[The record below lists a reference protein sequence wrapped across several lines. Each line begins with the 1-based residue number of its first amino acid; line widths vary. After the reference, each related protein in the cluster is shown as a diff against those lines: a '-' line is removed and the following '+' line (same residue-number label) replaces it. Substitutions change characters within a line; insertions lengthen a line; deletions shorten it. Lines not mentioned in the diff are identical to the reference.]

1 MDDAQQ
7 QLFTALK
14 LKLEEWNHTVYDGML
29 PPKGTPYPFD
39 YLGEVQQLDD
49 GVKNALMG
57 TIHQTIH
64 VYSNNVRNRGTF
76 SRMLAECKQA
86 CRDVCEEMPRFMLRN
101 ISTQVLPDNTTR
113 EPLLHGIIDAEF
125 SYS

>member
-14 LKLEEWNHTVYDGML
+14 IKLGALGHTVYDGML
-29 PPKGTPYPFD
+29 PPDDTPYPFD
-39 YLGEVQQLDD
+39 YLGETQQLDD
-49 GVKNALMG
+49 GVKNRLMG
-57 TIHQTIH
+57 TVHQTIH
-64 VYSNNVRNRGTF
+64 VYTNNVRNRGTF
-76 SRMLAECKQA
+76 SRMLSECKQA
-86 CRDVCEEMPRFMLRN
+86 CHNVCTDNPRFMIRN

-125 SYS
+125 NYS